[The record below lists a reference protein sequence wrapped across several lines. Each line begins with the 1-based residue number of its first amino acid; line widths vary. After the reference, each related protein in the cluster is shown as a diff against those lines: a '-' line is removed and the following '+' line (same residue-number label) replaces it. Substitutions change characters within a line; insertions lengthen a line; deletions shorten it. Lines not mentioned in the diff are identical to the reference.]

1 MNDFMDLGEPIAKVN
16 SKVGS
21 KNKDYDDGKHIFYVN
36 AAVDDD
42 SEVARLMEFFKSAD
56 PNDASHGELSDRVHL
71 LKCEQEGEDPMCKIT
86 QSFVDEGK
94 IIGYV
99 ECQREEYHMPDEK
112 IIEKI
117 KDRFQLNDYQA
128 RTFVYP
134 KEAENA

>member
-1 MNDFMDLGEPIAKVN
+1 
-16 SKVGS
+16 
-21 KNKDYDDGKHIFYVN
+21 
-36 AAVDDD
+36 
-42 SEVARLMEFFKSAD
+42 MEFCKSAD

-134 KEAENA
+134 KEAENV